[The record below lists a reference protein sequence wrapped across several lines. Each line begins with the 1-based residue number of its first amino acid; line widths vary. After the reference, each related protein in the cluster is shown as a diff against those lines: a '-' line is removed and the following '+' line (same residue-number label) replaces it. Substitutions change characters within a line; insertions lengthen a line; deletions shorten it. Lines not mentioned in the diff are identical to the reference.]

1 MVAMGTLLKTL
12 VIVILAITVVLA
24 FSFTPATLEIDQ
36 APQIELVERPSAKGV
51 ELAAIVTGGIESLA
65 ALAYRGGSFHDRR
78 EFVVGAILVTHPQ
91 GNLLFDTGF
100 GGDVD
105 QHIRTTPWLMQKTST
120 YSRGVSVAE
129 QLAAANFDLA
139 RIANIVLTHAH
150 WDHISGIPDLVGP
163 TIMTTGAE
171 AAFARSGHPSMKLME
186 TFGRMP
192 ITPISYRGGSYLGY
206 DSSLDLYSDGSIVI
220 VPAAGHTPGGI
231 IAFINTEDGK
241 RYALIGDLVW
251 QREGVEL
258 PAERPLL
265 SRMLV
270 DADAGAVRRG
280 IVHLHQLKQ
289 SMPELIIVPAHD
301 ARVWH
306 ELPQFPL
313 PSMTA
318 GAGIKPRAFATGG

>member
-1 MVAMGTLLKTL
+1 MGTLLKTL
-12 VIVILAITVVLA
+12 VILILAITAALA
-24 FSFTPATLEIDQ
+24 FSFTPATLEPDQ
-36 APQIELVERPSAKGV
+36 APSIEGVERPNAKGV
-51 ELAAIVTGGIESLA
+51 RLAAIVSGSIESLA
-65 ALAYRGGSFHDRR
+65 ALAYRGGSFHEQR

-100 GGDVD
+100 GADVD
-105 QHIRTTPWLMQKTST
+105 QHIRTTPWLMQQTST
-120 YSRGVSVAE
+120 YTKGVPVAE
-129 QLAAANFDLA
+129 QLAAAGFDLA

-150 WDHISGIPDLVGP
+150 WDHISGLPDLVGP
-163 TIMTTGAE
+163 TIMMSSAE

-192 ITPISYRGGSYLGY
+192 ITPINYRGGAYLGFE
-206 DSSLDLYSDGSIVI
+206 SSLDLYSDGTIVI

-251 QREGVEL
+251 QREGIDL

-270 DADAGAVRRG
+270 DMDAAAVRAG

-289 SMPELIIVPAHD
+289 GMPELIIVPAHD
-301 ARVWH
+301 ARVWR

-313 PSMTA
+313 PSTSTGT
-318 GAGIKPRAFATGG
+318 GARAIGSAR